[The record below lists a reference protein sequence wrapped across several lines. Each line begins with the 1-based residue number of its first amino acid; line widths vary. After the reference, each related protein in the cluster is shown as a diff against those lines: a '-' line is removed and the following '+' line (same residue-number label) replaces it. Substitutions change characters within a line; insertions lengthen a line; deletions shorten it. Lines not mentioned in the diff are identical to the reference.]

1 MVNFK
6 LLGMKETILEWLK
19 VILFFIIAILV
30 LGFLQNLN
38 TEDPHE
44 TIIDGKKYI
53 RSKEYVGDGH
63 YQIILL
69 PKDSIK

>member
-1 MVNFK
+1 
-6 LLGMKETILEWLK
+6 MKERIFEWLK
-19 VILFFIIAILV
+19 IILFFMIVILV
-30 LGFLQNLN
+30 IGFLQSLG

-44 TIIDGKKYI
+44 ITIDGKKYI

-63 YQIILL
+63 YQIIIT

>member
-1 MVNFK
+1 
-6 LLGMKETILEWLK
+6 MKERIFEWLK
-19 VILFFIIAILV
+19 IILFFMVAILV
-30 LGFLQNLN
+30 IGFLQSLG

-44 TIIDGKKYI
+44 ITIDGKKYI

-63 YQIILL
+63 YQIIIT

>member
-1 MVNFK
+1 
-6 LLGMKETILEWLK
+6 MKERIFEWLK
-19 VILFFIIAILV
+19 IILFFIVAIIV
-30 LGFLQNLN
+30 VGFLQILNIRSN

-44 TIIDGKKYI
+44 ITIDGKKYI

-63 YQIILL
+63 YQIIIT